1 MDYRREVFKDYLIEI
16 IEYKKG
22 EVSMKLKRIH
32 IIKTFIAL
40 VIFYLLSSSQT
51 VFAAQTKSYD
61 ISKGNVT
68 IEKSGNYTITGK
80 TSANTIT
87 IKKGVSANITVQNI
101 DISIS
106 DSNKYPILVES
117 GGSANFILKGE
128 NKITNRFDDGISV
141 KSGGK
146 FIVSSYSTGSLEV
159 SGGLESSGIGGSG
172 AIIINGGKIK
182 AFGGIYGY
190 GIGSGSAYQYFASYK
205 DEAGSITIT
214 GGNVTAIGGA
224 EAAGGIG
231 YSSDKKIGTVTIT
244 GGTVYATSGNAGIGD
259 HSFDGK
265 GNKITISGGHVTAI
279 GNAYGVGIGNGLTS
293 TGTTVT
299 ISGGTVKAV
308 GCIGITMYDTWSY
321 GNDSRLWKPAQAND
335 ISAEK
340 IKITGGQ
347 IFADN
352 CSVRPVNA
360 EGQNLYPM
368 LIQTE
373 VEKVTKISVYQ
384 KNYGSKDISSNG
396 ILGLWLPNLQG
407 DKTFLEVTFA
417 SGKKTTKDAC
427 NTRNVLQDFSQMTD
441 IVFDVSISNLDVY
454 ADGIIYNNKM
464 YKRYGE
470 VPIKITGSTSKNQI
484 IVHSGK
490 HRFELENVSVDYRNQ
505 TNQMFFI
512 VGGESDVL
520 INYQK
525 QNTIKTG
532 GKSVGFF
539 VGNSANLSF
548 TSTSNENKLIL
559 ESHDDSYG
567 LATGRGSIKQLGG
580 SISLLAKD
588 KSIGMYLGNEGSFSL
603 YNGKIDGVSS
613 LQSVI
618 YGLNFMRVNVH
629 GGTMNIDNIGYKE
642 EGNEE
647 VPDYSRFTITNG
659 EVRVSNRMIFSR
671 FDITGGTINAHLL
684 GSGSGTSIY
693 MYQGKLVMDKF
704 ITNYYEVFEEGS
716 KANTWRE
723 DLKSGGAS
731 TLSALQS
738 AVIYGG
744 EVKETNNVT
753 VEEMNKIMFGRS

>member
-1 MDYRREVFKDYLIEI
+1 MDYRREGFIDYLIEF

-22 EVSMKLKRIH
+22 EVLMKIKKIH
-32 IIKTFIAL
+32 IVLTFIAL
-40 VIFYLLSSSQT
+40 VIVYLLSSSKT
-51 VFAAQTKSYD
+51 VFAAQTKTYD
-61 ISKGNVT
+61 ISKGNVS
-68 IEKSGNYTITGK
+68 IEKSGNYIIKGK

-106 DSNKYPILVES
+106 DTNKYPILVES
-117 GGSANFILKGE
+117 GGAANFILKGE
-128 NKITNRFDDGISV
+128 NKITNKYNDGILV
-141 KSGGK
+141 KAGGK

-159 SGGLESSGIGGSG
+159 SGGIESSGIGGSG

-182 AFGGIYGY
+182 ALGGTYGY
-190 GIGSGSAYQYFASYK
+190 GIGSGSAYQYFVSNK
-205 DEAGSITIT
+205 EEAGSITIT
-214 GGNVTAIGGA
+214 GGNVTAIGGE

-265 GNKITISGGHVTAI
+265 GNKITISGGQVTAI
-279 GNAYGVGIGNGLTS
+279 GNAYGVGIGNGLKP

-308 GCIGITMYDTWSY
+308 GCIGINMYDTWSY
-321 GNDSRLWKPAQAND
+321 GNDSRLWEPLQAND

-340 IKITGGQ
+340 ITITGGQ

-352 CSVRPVNA
+352 CSVRPMNA
-360 EGQNLYPM
+360 EGENLYPM
-368 LIQTE
+368 LFQTE
-373 VEKVTKISVYQ
+373 VGKVTKISVYQ

-396 ILGLWLPNLQG
+396 ILGLWLPIQG

-417 SGKKTTKDAC
+417 SGKKTTKESC
-427 NTRNVLQDFSQMTD
+427 YTRNVLQDSSQMTD

-512 VGGESDVL
+512 VGGQSDVL
-520 INYQK
+520 INFQK

-548 TSTSNENKLIL
+548 ATTSDENKLIL
-559 ESHDDSYG
+559 ESYGESYG
-567 LATGRGSIKQLGG
+567 LATAKGSIKQLGG
-580 SISLLAKD
+580 FISLLAKD
-588 KSIGMYLGNEGSFSL
+588 KSIGMYLGNEGSFNL
-603 YNGKIDGVSS
+603 YNGIIDGVSS
-613 LQSVI
+613 SQSAI

-647 VPDYSRFTITNG
+647 VYDGSRFTITNG
-659 EVRVSNRMIFSR
+659 EVTVSNRMIFSR
-671 FDITGGTINAHLL
+671 FDITGGTVNAHLL

-704 ITNYYEVFEEGS
+704 ITNYFEVFEEES
-716 KANTWRE
+716 TWRE
-723 DLKSGGAS
+723 DLKSEGAS
-731 TLSALQS
+731 AVSALKS